1 MDHTFRTYIIFYTLR
16 DWDKVKKKKRKKER
30 VEGERET
37 ASRFWKK
44 PK

>member
-16 DWDKVKKKKRKKER
+16 DWDKVKKKRKKER

>member
-16 DWDKVKKKKRKKER
+16 DWDQVKKKKKER
-30 VEGERET
+30 VGAERET